1 MTGADVVD
9 APGVVV
15 GGAEADGVVDV
26 VDGSGSS
33 GDVAVVLWTLVVAE
47 GGGVEVVVWFGAGT
61 VVEVGG
67 IVVVVVGMV
76 KMTARRAS

>member
-1 MTGADVVD
+1 
-9 APGVVV
+9 VVV
-15 GGAEADGVVDV
+15 VV
-26 VDGSGSS
+26 
-33 GDVAVVLWTLVVAE
+33 VALWTLVVAE
-47 GGGVEVVVWFGAGT
+47 GGGVEVVAEGDGVEVVVWFGAGVVEVVVWVGSGT